1 MGFKMYHAKMHL
13 GHNVTMRNTRM
24 ENYIFGCRNGT
35 DIIDLDQVN
44 LIKKISPEMNNNVQT
59 RFLMIQ
65 ALNFIGHVALRGG
78 TILFMPN
85 KSLKNSRPAILTAQ
99 RCGEYCDVSQ
109 EEPQFWDVNHT

>member
-44 LIKKISPEMNNNVQT
+44 LIKKIPGNEQ
-59 RFLMIQ
+59 
-65 ALNFIGHVALRGG
+65 
-78 TILFMPN
+78 
-85 KSLKNSRPAILTAQ
+85 
-99 RCGEYCDVSQ
+99 
-109 EEPQFWDVNHT
+109 